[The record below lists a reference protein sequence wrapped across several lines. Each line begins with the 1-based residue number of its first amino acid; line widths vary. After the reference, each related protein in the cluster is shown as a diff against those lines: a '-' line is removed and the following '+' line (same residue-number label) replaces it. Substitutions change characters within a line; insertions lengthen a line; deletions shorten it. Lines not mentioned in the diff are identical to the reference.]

1 MVFSLNTRTLM
12 TNHWI
17 CFTINRN
24 WKKIL
29 LAIKDYHKLPQEHR
43 FKGSTFLFSS
53 DTIVSCFKMCCNCFY
68 YSLVFASFLYYQDQ
82 MIEWQCGNSSSY
94 NILRLRAF
102 VLQAIHKSLLV
113 QCGLSFYTFTA
124 APTVLLLPPLFSFK
138 VANWIANSCHWQISL
153 LPFAFAFHLL
163 VPEVKAP

>member
-1 MVFSLNTRTLM
+1 MNTRILM

-17 CFTINRN
+17 CFTINQN

-29 LAIKDYHKLPQEHR
+29 LAIKDYKHKLPQEHR
-43 FKGSTFLFSS
+43 FKGSIFLFLSELSS
-53 DTIVSCFKMCCNCFY
+53 VVSKCVATVITLWYLPVFY
-68 YSLVFASFLYYQDQ
+68 HQDQ
-82 MIEWQCGNSSSY
+82 MIEWQWGNSSSY

-153 LPFAFAFHLL
+153 LPFAFAFHIL
-163 VPEVKAP
+163 VPKVKAP